1 LKFSSLIKKI
11 IGFPLH
17 WQILIAMVLGSGT
30 AITLKYGMEIDSG
43 MFVTLSEMFGTLFV
57 RLLRMVIVPLV
68 TSSVIIGIAGV
79 GDPANL
85 GRLGLKTFAYY
96 MLTSTIGIVLG
107 LVLSGIIKPGLGVEL
122 PEDASFSQQSLNTP
136 SSPLDIFVRMIPE
149 NPIQAM
155 AERDML
161 AMIFFAI
168 LLGVAMS
175 QLEPIYKNRLLPVID
190 AFFHAMMKL
199 TTGII
204 HLAPIGVY
212 GLIFKAIMELEDF
225 TLFGAIAKYMLT
237 IAIGLTIHMFI
248 ILPTIFYIMTRRSPM
263 KQYRDMLDAILTAF
277 STSSSSATLPVT
289 IECVEKNAGVSN
301 RISSFVLPLGST
313 INMDGTALYE
323 CAGVLF
329 IAQVLGIDL
338 TLYQQLL
345 VVVTALLASIGA
357 AGVPSAGLVMIFIVL
372 DAVGIQG
379 DQVGLIVGTMLAVD
393 RPLDMYRTV
402 INIYSDSIGTVIIA
416 HSEDEIAT

>member
-1 LKFSSLIKKI
+1 MKFSSLIKKI